1 MNYPNLREFLS
12 SEGRSDEGEK
22 VRLLAV
28 GSRAGVVEVIRTLHS
43 LGYADVGAW
52 SPLLPAPGDGEVM
65 SILTRYRSRS

>member
-1 MNYPNLREFLS
+1 MNYSNLSAFLS
-12 SEGRSDEGEK
+12 EADTAHERNR

-28 GSRAGVVEVIRTLHS
+28 GSREGVVEVIRTLHS
-43 LGYADVGAW
+43 LGYAEVGAW